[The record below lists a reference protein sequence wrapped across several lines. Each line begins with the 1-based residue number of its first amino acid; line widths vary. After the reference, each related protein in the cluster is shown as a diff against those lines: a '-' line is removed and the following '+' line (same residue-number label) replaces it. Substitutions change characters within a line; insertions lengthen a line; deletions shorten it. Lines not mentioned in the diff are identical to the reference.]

1 MLIAPLTLNP
11 LPYAE
16 ISRRLYAMS
25 NAVLPKFDH
34 PIKEPRGLSPRIQW
48 LRDYYFKGAERAWN
62 NEYVAWSSG
71 TAWDVQ
77 FNEMNFYIVPETYA
91 LLQTLR
97 GSYRQAARAI
107 DLHRDFWFWSQVE
120 RRAWFVKEVM
130 VRYMPQEVLPGDLI
144 AGGRFNIQTSL
155 CLDEKEQ
162 QAFDRALLGKNGA
175 RSKMKWLHDHG
186 YGNAGATSGHLIP
199 DHERVLQIGWKGITA
214 DLQSCYNQLSDNDK
228 AGPKGAQLRAMMTAA
243 TMPRD
248 LAAQY
253 SELCLNLAVEHT
265 DPIRRQ
271 ELLQMGHILVRVPW
285 EPART
290 FWEAVQAL
298 WINHMLIMSD
308 ENYPGPGTSF
318 GRIDQYLLPFWEYSL
333 SHGMEREFGKE
344 ILKCF
349 WMHCNTVY
357 DAMIRNGNQGI
368 TSGFGQLITL
378 SGMGANGIDLTND
391 LTYAVLEVIDEMS
404 PILEPKPNVRL
415 HRNSPDEL
423 LDKVIDMISVSQG
436 SPFLLNF
443 DERSMA
449 GMMLEARKAGISHLI
464 NEDNVHN
471 YAPVGC
477 LENTMV
483 GNDRSGTVDVN
494 LNLLKA
500 VELALTGGKDLV
512 PYLNPMTGKKEAIKQ
527 DGPDTGDATD
537 CKTWDEFWKAYAK
550 QNKYIINKAVDTYEA
565 SESLRAKFFPTPYL
579 SCLVRGCA
587 EKGLDITRGGAEINL
602 TTLETVTYATTVDS
616 LLAIKYLVFDKKKC
630 TMAELIT
637 ALNDNW
643 QGHEVL
649 QAIAKNKAPKY
660 GRDDDEADA
669 MAKKVMNLWC
679 DETWHHR
686 TKSTGRRFRPG
697 MLSWNYW
704 AGDGFVM
711 AASADGRPKGQFLSN
726 AICPSNGADIKG
738 PTSNANS
745 VGKVMG
751 GKAGDGI
758 GDWGEYFNCL
768 PNGASHTITFNPS
781 MIRDPEHKYKFKA
794 FLRGYCENG
803 GSALQINILDPEVL
817 REAQKHPQN
826 YRHLLVRITGYNAY
840 FTAVGK
846 ELQDEVIQRVS
857 HGRF

>member
-1 MLIAPLTLNP
+1 MTATALSK
-11 LPYAE
+11 Y
-16 ISRRLYAMS
+16 
-25 NAVLPKFDH
+25 DH
-34 PIKEPRGLSPRIQW
+34 PIKEPEGLSPRIQW
-48 LRDYYFKGAERAWN
+48 LRDYYFQGAERAWN
-62 NEYVAWSSG
+62 NEFIAWTTG

-77 FNEMNFYIVPETYA
+77 FNEMSFYIVPETYT

-97 GSYRQAARAI
+97 GSYRQAARKI
-107 DLHRDFWFWSQVE
+107 DLHPDFWSWSIVE
-120 RRAWFVKEVM
+120 RRAWFVREVM
-130 VRYMPQEVLPGDLI
+130 VIYMPKEILPGDLI

-155 CLDEKEQ
+155 CLDENEQ
-162 QAFDRALLGKNGA
+162 EEFDGALLGKNGA
-175 RSKMKWLHDHG
+175 RAKMKWFHDHG

-199 DHERVLQIGWKGITA
+199 DHERALKIGWKGIYA
-214 DLQSCYNQLSDNDK
+214 DLESKYEALGVSDK
-228 AGPKGAQLRAMMTAA
+228 KGSAGDQLRAMITAA
-243 TMPRD
+243 TMARD
-248 LAAQY
+248 LAVKYKGVCIDRAADQ
-253 SELCLNLAVEHT
+253 T
-265 DPIRRQ
+265 DTRRRQ
-271 ELLQMGHILVRVPW
+271 ELIQMAQNLERVPW
-285 EPART
+285 KPART

-298 WINHMLIMSD
+298 WLNHMLIMSD

-318 GRIDQYLLPFWEYSL
+318 GRIDQYLLPYWEYSL

-349 WMHCNTVY
+349 WVHCNTVY

-378 SGMGANGIDLTND
+378 SGMGENKEDLTND
-391 LTYAVLEVIDEMS
+391 LTYAFLEVIDEMS

-415 HRNSPDEL
+415 HRNSPDKL
-423 LDKVIDMISVSQG
+423 LDKLVAMVSSSQG

-449 GMMLEARKAGISHLI
+449 GMMLEAKRAGLTHLI
-464 NEDNVHN
+464 NESNVHD

-483 GNDRSGTVDVN
+483 GNDRSGTVDNN

-512 PYLNPMTGKKEAIKQ
+512 PFFNPMTAKEEPIRQ
-527 DGPDTGDATD
+527 DGPDTGNAAEFR
-537 CKTWDEFWKAYAK
+537 TWDEFFNAYVK
-550 QNKYIINKAVDTYEA
+550 QTEYIIAKCAEVYEA

-587 EKGLDITRGGAEINL
+587 EKGRDINRGGAEINL

-616 LLAIKYLVFDKKKC
+616 LLAVKYLVFDKQKS
-630 TMAELIT
+630 TMPELIE
-637 ALNDNW
+637 ALKNNW

-649 QAIAKNKAPKY
+649 QARAKNKAPKY
-660 GRDDDEADA
+660 GRDDDQADE
-669 MAKKVMNLWC
+669 MAKRVMDLWC
-679 DETWHHR
+679 DITWKHR
-686 TKSTGRRFRPG
+686 TVSTGRQFRPG

-745 VGKVMG
+745 VGKVLG
-751 GKAGDGI
+751 GKALDGN
-758 GDWGEYFNCL
+758 GDWEEYFNCL

-781 MIRDPEHKYKFKA
+781 IIKDPEHREKFKA

-803 GSALQINILDPEVL
+803 GSALQINMLDPEML
-817 REAQKHPQN
+817 RDAQKHPAD

-840 FTAVGK
+840 FTSVGR
-846 ELQDEVIQRVS
+846 ELQNEVIQRVS